1 MGACALRI
9 RGGSIGTKATSLGTD
24 RSGHG
29 CLAHAL
35 PVGMS
40 NPHQGSRTRGLVD
53 DIVEVA
59 EISAPTFSEEARL
72 AWVESR
78 LAGLPGSRRR
88 DTVGNLIWSFGN
100 GRPEI
105 LLTAHL
111 DTVFGE
117 DVPLTVTRADS
128 RLRGPGVGDNAAAIA
143 TVIGVVEDLAAGGE
157 ADGIAVAFT
166 VGEEGLG
173 NLRGAHAACD
183 ALKPMAMIALE
194 GHGLDE
200 VFVDA
205 IGSVRARVVVR
216 GPGGHSWVD
225 RDLPSAVHAM
235 LVLGSELIAGPTP
248 LAPVNV
254 GVVSGGR
261 SVNALADEAWLL
273 VERRSVDE
281 EPLATFV
288 EQLGGLAVESPLT
301 VSVEDLVRRP
311 CGRLPRD
318 AALLQTVREV
328 RRELGLPDVLVPAS
342 TDANAAL
349 ARGIPALA
357 LGVARGSGMHTVAEQ
372 IELDSL
378 ELGRRQLELVL
389 RRSLG

>member
-1 MGACALRI
+1 VSA
-9 RGGSIGTKATSLGTD
+9 SKA
-24 RSGHG
+24 RE
-29 CLAHAL
+29 
-35 PVGMS
+35 
-40 NPHQGSRTRGLVD
+40 LVH

-59 EISAPTFSEEARL
+59 EIGAPTFSEEARV

-88 DTVGNLIWSFGN
+88 DAVGNLIWSFGD
-100 GRPEI
+100 GPPQI

-111 DTVFGE
+111 DTVFAE
-117 DVPLTVTRADS
+117 DVPLAVTRVDS

-143 TVIGVVEDLAAGGE
+143 TVIGVVGDLAASGAAGGL
-157 ADGIAVAFT
+157 AVAFT

-173 NLRGAHAACD
+173 NLRGAHAVCD
-183 ALKPMAMIALE
+183 ELKPATMIALE

-225 RDLPSAVHAM
+225 RELPSAVHA
-235 LVLGSELIAGPTP
+235 LLELGSALVAEPTP

-261 SVNALADEAWLL
+261 SVNALADVAWLL
-273 VERRSVDE
+273 VERRSLDE
-281 EPLATFV
+281 KPLASFV
-288 EQLGGLAVESPLT
+288 EQLDGLAVEPPLT
-301 VSVEDLVRRP
+301 VSIEDLVRRP
-311 CGRLPRD
+311 CGRLARD
-318 AALLQTVREV
+318 ATILRVVRDV
-328 RRELGLPDVLVPAS
+328 RIELGLPDVLVPAS

-357 LGVARGSGMHTVAEQ
+357 LGVARGSGMHSVAEQ

-389 RRSLG
+389 RRLLG

>member
-1 MGACALRI
+1 V
-9 RGGSIGTKATSLGTD
+9 S
-24 RSGHG
+24 
-29 CLAHAL
+29 
-35 PVGMS
+35 
-40 NPHQGSRTRGLVD
+40 QGSSTRGLVD

-59 EISAPTFSEEARL
+59 EIGAPTFFEEARV
-72 AWVESR
+72 AWLESR

-88 DTVGNLIWSFGN
+88 DAVGNLIWSFGD

-111 DTVFGE
+111 DTVFAE
-117 DVPLTVTRADS
+117 DVPLAVTRVDS

-143 TVIGVVEDLAAGGE
+143 TVIRVVSDIAASGA
-157 ADGIAVAFT
+157 ADGLAVAFT

-173 NLRGAHAACD
+173 NLRGAHAVCD
-183 ALKPMAMIALE
+183 ELKPAAMIALE

-200 VFVDA
+200 VFVDG

-225 RDLPSAVHAM
+225 RELPSAVHA
-235 LVLGSELIAGPTP
+235 LFELGAALIAEPRAV
-248 LAPVNV
+248 APVNV

-273 VERRSVDE
+273 IERRSLDE
-281 EPLATFV
+281 EPLASFV
-288 EQLGGLAVESPLT
+288 DQLGALVVTPPLT

-311 CGRLPRD
+311 CGRLPRGST
-318 AALLQTVREV
+318 LLRLVRDV
-328 RRELGLPDVLVPAS
+328 RGELGLPDVLVPAS

-357 LGVARGSGMHTVAEQ
+357 LGVARGSGMHSVAEQ

-378 ELGRRQLELVL
+378 EQGRRQLELVL
-389 RRSLG
+389 RRLLG